1 MPHSKVSNMKTY
13 KKTLIWALIICGL
26 NLGSENPLALAK
38 ASSQDS
44 DLESLQDLEQ
54 SLDQEK
60 EVDSRNKSKLK
71 GKSTNYKKRQRREP
85 QSESPDIGSTKVK
98 NATSGLS
105 GDSTL
110 GTNNKGLDS
119 LGSDEGLGG
128 LESGES
134 DKKTETAKRPAV
146 ATKKNNKLAERSK
159 AIKTKPRVPQGQP
172 DQDSLQGSQN
182 SEFGLSAEL
191 EKENNSSDISSGDL
205 ENDFSGLDDKMP
217 NTVVPEPKSSVA
229 TTANSQ
235 SPIKAIEN
243 PVNSNRPNELNEILN
258 LEFKMDADISRVVVS
273 SRFKLKFKEF
283 NNRAMKQLVY
293 VFENTQVPERLE
305 RAYDTSEFASPVALF
320 TLLQVPQNKVPTA
333 KLIIQLR
340 EDKTPTISNTEKG
353 LYLEFP
359 SSESAKEPRI
369 SVAEDTGKLMPEEST
384 YSNNQAY
391 YGKPIERLE
400 ISDTN
405 VRDVIRLIGKSS
417 GYNIVIGED
426 VTGKIGTISLE
437 SIPWDQAF
445 AIVLQ
450 SKKLGYVRQGNVLRV
465 ATLASLK
472 AEKEEIAAV
481 EQSKVKA
488 EPLRTVLI
496 PVSYA
501 KAQELSSKGKTILTE
516 RGTLEVDERSNSI
529 IVRDVERVVSKLQK
543 LYAMLDTQPPIVSV
557 SAKVVEMKSDFQRTF
572 GMNALK
578 LWQNTSGIAGEGFD
592 YSPENSTVTIKR
604 PDFARLEARIS
615 LAELEGETRVL
626 ANPSVSVN
634 QNQKAV
640 FNQTLSAFYKVQ
652 QQAVAGAIP
661 QQTLQA
667 IDTTLSLEAT
677 PIVSGDG
684 SISMTVNVK
693 NEVPQ
698 ANPGAAEVAVDKR
711 SIQTQVLLENGDT
724 AVIGG
729 AFSSTATSGTN
740 GIPGLMKLPLV
751 GLLFSN
757 KTVKETKNEILIFLT
772 AKILNAEESFKRT
785 F

>member
-1 MPHSKVSNMKTY
+1 MSHSKVSKMKTC
-13 KKTLIWALIICGL
+13 KRALICALIICGL
-26 NLGSENPLALAK
+26 NLWSEKPLALAK
-38 ASSQDS
+38 GSSNDS
-44 DLESLQDLEQ
+44 DLESLQDLEVG
-54 SLDQEK
+54 LEQEK
-60 EVDSRNKSKLK
+60 GVDSRSKPIPK
-71 GKSTNYKKRQRREP
+71 GKSTIYKKAQRREL
-85 QSESPDIGSTKVK
+85 QSELPKAGSTKIES
-98 NATSGLS
+98 TTGDLS
-105 GDSTL
+105 GDSDL
-110 GTNNKGLDS
+110 GTHTNGLDS
-119 LGSDEGLGG
+119 LDSDDGLGG
-128 LESGES
+128 LDSGEA
-134 DKKTETAKRPAV
+134 DKKIKTAKKPPV
-146 ATKKNNKLAERSK
+146 TSKKNSRMAERSK
-159 AIKTKPRVPQGQP
+159 ATKTKTRVPQGQP
-172 DQDSLQGSQN
+172 DKSNLQENKN
-182 SEFGLSAEL
+182 SDFGLTAEPTQD
-191 EKENNSSDISSGDL
+191 KNTFDTSSGDS
-205 ENDFSGLDDKMP
+205 ENDFTGLDNKTLSP
-217 NTVVPEPKSSVA
+217 VEPERKSSVA
-229 TTANSQ
+229 TAASAQ
-235 SPIKAIEN
+235 SPDKNIEK
-243 PVNSNRPNELNEILN
+243 PVNYNRTNELNEILN
-258 LEFKMDADISRVVVS
+258 LEFKTEADVSRVVVS
-273 SRFKLKFKEF
+273 SRFKLKIKEF

-369 SVAEDTGKLMPEEST
+369 SAAEDSGKLMPEEST
-384 YSNNQAY
+384 YSNSQAY

-592 YSPENSTVTIKR
+592 YTPETSTVTIKR

-615 LAELEGETRVL
+615 LAELEGETKVL

-661 QQTLQA
+661 QQTLQS

-751 GLLFSN
+751 GLFFSN